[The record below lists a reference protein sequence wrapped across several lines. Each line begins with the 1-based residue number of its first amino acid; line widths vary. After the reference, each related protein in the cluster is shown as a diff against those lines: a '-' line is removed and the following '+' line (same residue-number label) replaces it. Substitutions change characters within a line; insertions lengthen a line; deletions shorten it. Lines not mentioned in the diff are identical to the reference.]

1 MKTAI
6 SLKYPKETQ
15 WQENYAILTE
25 QIDNLRSYLQLGV
38 GTKVTDGKKIG
49 IIIDKKISLTDIPE
63 FIVLW
68 SGKLTQIE
76 EPRRLKLEPLMN
88 PAIQIG
94 DAIVLNA
101 KHQTEAG
108 ERFEI
113 KEFQGNGWVLTTTD
127 QQFHSDYFYAFKMV
141 SHG

>member
-49 IIIDKKISLTDIPE
+49 IIIDKKINSL
-63 FIVLW
+63 
-68 SGKLTQIE
+68 
-76 EPRRLKLEPLMN
+76 
-88 PAIQIG
+88 IQIILLKVG
-94 DAIVLNA
+94 
-101 KHQTEAG
+101 
-108 ERFEI
+108 
-113 KEFQGNGWVLTTTD
+113 
-127 QQFHSDYFYAFKMV
+127 
-141 SHG
+141 

>member
-88 PAIQIG
+88 PTIQIG

-127 QQFHSDYFYAFKMV
+127 QQFHSAYFYAFKMV